1 MELIN
6 DYKRRLETV
15 NKMISEFKSNGS
27 IIDTLKDERLKT
39 KASEYRT
46 IIAELERDGV
56 SFAEELIDAI
66 NDIQQGGINTTGVNI
81 PNDEWFSDEQF
92 DIIRRLSRIK

>member
-6 DYKRRLETV
+6 DYKRRLDTV
-15 NKMISEFKSNGS
+15 NKMISEFRSNGS
-27 IIDTLKDERLKT
+27 INDTRKDERLKT

-46 IIAELERDGV
+46 IIAELERAGA

-92 DIIRRLSRIK
+92 DIIRRLSKIK